1 MMVMG
6 RLKNDFGF
14 RQQRYK
20 RFRRRL
26 QTEVV

>member
-1 MMVMG
+1 MMMG

-14 RQQRYK
+14 KQQRFK
-20 RFRRRL
+20 RLRRRL